1 MQKKTLGLGT
11 ALAGVIVL
19 VVSAYAD
26 ALGLG
31 KSDGLGRD
39 QIAGI
44 VFGAVVIL
52 VGLAVAFGSAE
63 SE

>member
-11 ALAGVIVL
+11 ALAGLIVL
-19 VVSAYAD
+19 SVSAYAD

-31 KSDGLGRD
+31 KWDGVGGR

-52 VGLAVAFGSAE
+52 VGLAVTFWSAQLE
-63 SE
+63 

>member
-1 MQKKTLGLGT
+1 MQKKTLGLGV
-11 ALAGVIVL
+11 ALAGLTVL
-19 VVSAYAD
+19 VVSACAD

-31 KSDGLGRD
+31 KWDGVGWG

-44 VFGAVVIL
+44 VFGAVVF
-52 VGLAVAFGSAE
+52 VAGLAVAFRSAE